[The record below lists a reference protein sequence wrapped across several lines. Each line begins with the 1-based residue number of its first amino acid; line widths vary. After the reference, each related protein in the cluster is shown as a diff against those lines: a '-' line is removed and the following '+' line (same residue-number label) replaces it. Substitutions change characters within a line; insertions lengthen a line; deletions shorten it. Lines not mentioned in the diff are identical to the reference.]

1 MTSKIRFRGAT
12 SGFVELAAPDAAGS
26 NTLTLPTSNGTAG
39 QYLQTSGTSGELS
52 WQTVTEGLQWSE
64 NQVSLTGTAQL
75 WTGIPSDAVQIM
87 IVHNGWSQS
96 ADASQLIEI
105 GDSGGLETAGY
116 SQGQGYFGAS
126 NNGSGNTSNA
136 NWGNSYFNAATNAF
150 TGLIVLTRV
159 GTTNEWCCQWF
170 FNNISGTC
178 GFTLGNKTLSGTLDR
193 VQIRPASGNFDA
205 GTASL
210 IYLT

>member
-26 NTLTLPTSNGTAG
+26 NTLTLPTGNGTTG
-39 QYLQTSGTSGELS
+39 QYLQTDGAGELS

-64 NQVSLTGTAQL
+64 NQVSLTGTGQL

-87 IVHNGWSQS
+87 IVHNGWSQDAS
-96 ADASQLIEI
+96 ASQLIEI

-136 NWGNSYFNAATNAF
+136 NWGNSYFNAATNAL

>member
-26 NTLTLPTSNGTAG
+26 NTLTLPTGNGTTG
-39 QYLQTSGTSGELS
+39 QYLQTDGAGATS

-87 IVHNGWSQS
+87 IVHNGWSQDAS
-96 ADASQLIEI
+96 ASQLIEI

-116 SQGQGYFGAS
+116 SQGQGTFGAS
-126 NNGSGNTSNA
+126 NTGSGNTSNP
-136 NWGNSYFNAATNAF
+136 NWGNSQFNADTNAL

-193 VQIRPASGNFDA
+193 VQIRPASGSFDA

>member
-1 MTSKIRFRGAT
+1 MSPVRIYGDQGYSELIAPAQAVNTSLIMP
-12 SGFVELAAPDAAGS
+12 SG
-26 NTLTLPTSNGTAG
+26 T
-39 QYLQTSGTSGELS
+39 GTSGQVIQTDGAGALS

-87 IVHNGWSQS
+87 IVHNGWSQDAS
-96 ADASQLIEI
+96 ASQLIEI

-116 SQGQGYFGAS
+116 SQGQGTFGAS
-126 NNGSGNTSNA
+126 NTGSGNTSNP
-136 NWGNSYFNAATNAF
+136 NWGNSQFNADTNAL

>member
-1 MTSKIRFRGAT
+1 MALRLNGAT
-12 SGFVELAAPDAAGS
+12 SGFVELNAPDEAGG
-26 NTLTLPTSNGTAG
+26 NTLTLPDGNGTSG
-39 QYLQTSGTSGELS
+39 QYLQTNGSGGLS
-52 WQTVTEGLQWSE
+52 WQTLPAAGLQWSE

-87 IVHNGWSQS
+87 IVHNGWSQDAS
-96 ADASQLIEI
+96 ASQLIEI
-105 GDSGGLETAGY
+105 GDSGGLETTGY
-116 SQGQGYFGAS
+116 NQGQGYFGAS
-126 NNGSGNTSNA
+126 FGGSGNTNNTS
-136 NWGNSYFNAATNAF
+136 WGNSYFDSATNAL

-170 FNNISGTC
+170 FNNISGSS

>member
-1 MTSKIRFRGAT
+1 
-12 SGFVELAAPDAAGS
+12 
-26 NTLTLPTSNGTAG
+26 
-39 QYLQTSGTSGELS
+39 
-52 WQTVTEGLQWSE
+52 
-64 NQVSLTGTAQL
+64 
-75 WTGIPSDAVQIM
+75 M
-87 IVHNGWSQS
+87 IVHNGWSQDAS
-96 ADASQLIEI
+96 ASQLIEI

-116 SQGQGYFGAS
+116 SQGQGTFGAS
-126 NNGSGNTSNA
+126 NTGSGNTSNP
-136 NWGNSYFNAATNAF
+136 NWGNSQFNADTNAL

-193 VQIRPASGNFDA
+193 VQIRPASGSFDA